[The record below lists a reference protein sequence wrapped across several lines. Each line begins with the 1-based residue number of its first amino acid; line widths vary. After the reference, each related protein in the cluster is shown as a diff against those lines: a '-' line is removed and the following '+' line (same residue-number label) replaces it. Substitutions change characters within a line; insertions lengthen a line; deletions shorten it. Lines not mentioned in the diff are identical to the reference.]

1 MRQIAVREFLRGGY
15 QKITEPT
22 VVTSHGHVLFTVWP
36 GYRDVR
42 VDARDFTATEQRATL
57 REGPPGP
64 SPNGG

>member
-1 MRQIAVREFLRGGY
+1 MPVREFLRGGY
-15 QKITEPT
+15 QKISEPT

-36 GYRDVR
+36 GVRDYRS
-42 VDARDFTATEQRATL
+42 DAQRATL

>member
-1 MRQIAVREFLRGGY
+1 MPVREFLRGGY

-22 VVTSHGHVLFTVWP
+22 IVTSHGHVLFTVWP
-36 GYRDVR
+36 GQR
-42 VDARDFTATEQRATL
+42 VARDFHTDAQRATL